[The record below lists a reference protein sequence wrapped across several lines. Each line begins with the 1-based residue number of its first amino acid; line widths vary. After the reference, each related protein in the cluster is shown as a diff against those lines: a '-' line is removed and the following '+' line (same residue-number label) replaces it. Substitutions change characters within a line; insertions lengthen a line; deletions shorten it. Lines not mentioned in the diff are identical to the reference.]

1 MLLLKG
7 IRAYLVVG
15 LEVGERL
22 TINGFQYTVPAD
34 KWVTRD
40 GKTYFVNHLYTTAT
54 VESDNA
60 TDKVV
65 SGTDYHRVNKAEYT
79 FANLHVYDWGK
90 LDTKQADGSFV
101 GSSFGI
107 SVSSAEMIKIMEET
121 LGEGALSGKNLE
133 FKLSSP
139 SGNLEGGDVNK
150 NVTEIS
156 EGEFYY
162 KRGNCG
168 ADAYYVTC
176 FSNGVDT
183 VDVRITLPEETADG
197 LTKMT
202 GVEMTRTVTFAP
214 ANVMYYEDDFVGTG
228 AITYVSTGTD
238 ASGDSLADYMNYGP
252 NNEIYLSASTAASS
266 DAQALFTYIAFYVE
280 LDESYEGVRSIQV
293 GAHLKD
299 TDVKSDAENTAMDM
313 LFGGKAGDFTSDVEN
328 NGHKVRGGTEQYSTV
343 DSDLIFTNPNGT
355 SRAPVIIGT
364 TDASANALALT
375 NIKLNGYKL
384 SVGTAATEIT
394 AIQDM
399 SDVYAGDIAFRT
411 VGIYD
416 AMVHTINE

>member
-1 MLLLKG
+1 MGRDRVKRSYPPFSPTENGFFVLLLKG
-7 IRAYLVVG
+7 SRAYLVAG

-22 TINGFQYTVPAD
+22 TINGFKYTVPAD

-101 GSSFGI
+101 GSSFGV

-133 FKLSSP
+133 FRLSSP

-162 KRGNCG
+162 KRGKLRRRRVLRHLLLQRRGYGRRSDHPPGGDRRRPDQDDRCG
-168 ADAYYVTC
+168 NDP
-176 FSNGVDT
+176 DR
-183 VDVRITLPEETADG
+183 DP
-197 LTKMT
+197 
-202 GVEMTRTVTFAP
+202 
-214 ANVMYYEDDFVGTG
+214 
-228 AITYVSTGTD
+228 
-238 ASGDSLADYMNYGP
+238 
-252 NNEIYLSASTAASS
+252 
-266 DAQALFTYIAFYVE
+266 
-280 LDESYEGVRSIQV
+280 RSRQRHV
-293 GAHLKD
+293 L
-299 TDVKSDAENTAMDM
+299 
-313 LFGGKAGDFTSDVEN
+313 
-328 NGHKVRGGTEQYSTV
+328 RG
-343 DSDLIFTNPNGT
+343 
-355 SRAPVIIGT
+355 
-364 TDASANALALT
+364 
-375 NIKLNGYKL
+375 
-384 SVGTAATEIT
+384 
-394 AIQDM
+394 
-399 SDVYAGDIAFRT
+399 
-411 VGIYD
+411 
-416 AMVHTINE
+416 